1 MIYILEDDAS
11 IRKLVVYTLNSQG
24 MEAEGFERP
33 SQFWSA
39 LEEKKP
45 DLVLLDIMLPEEDG
59 LQVLK
64 RLRADPNTRKLPVL
78 MLTAKSTEYDKVL
91 GLDQG
96 ADDYITKPFGMMEL
110 MARIRT
116 ALRHAGSSG
125 EEDGA
130 TYQVGELYVDPG
142 RHIVRDG
149 DRAVYDIEFYSAEKE
164 YDYEIDALT
173 GEILKR
179 EQEPRQTSGASG
191 QSLIGVEKV
200 KKLAAEHAGLTV
212 SQVKFTECELDRDD
226 GRVVY
231 ELEFRCGGEEYEYTV
246 DACSGAILEAERD

>member
-1 MIYILEDDAS
+1 MKYNWKKSVSIVALAALLTVGAAAASSAVRQKITAELRPDITLKVNGEVQELKKGDGKELYAITYNGTTYLPVRAVGEAVGMEVRWDSKSQTVSLTGESRKPAVSEDDGYISREKA
-11 IRKLVVYTLNSQG
+11 
-24 MEAEGFERP
+24 EAA
-33 SQFWSA
+33 A
-39 LEEKKP
+39 LKDAGVK
-45 DLVLLDIMLPEEDG
+45 
-59 LQVLK
+59 
-64 RLRADPNTRKLPVL
+64 RADVTFEKSKL
-78 MLTAKSTEYDKVL
+78 D
-91 GLDQG
+91 
-96 ADDYITKPFGMMEL
+96 
-110 MARIRT
+110 
-116 ALRHAGSSG
+116 
-125 EEDGA
+125 
-130 TYQVGELYVDPG
+130 
-142 RHIVRDG
+142 RDG

-191 QSLIGVEKV
+191 QSLIGVEKA

-212 SQVKFTECELDRDD
+212 SQVKLTECELDRDD

>member
-1 MIYILEDDAS
+1 MKYNWKKSVSIVALAALLTVGAAAASSAVRQKITAELRPDITLKVNGEVQELKKGDGKELYAITYNGTTYLPVRAVGEAVGMEVRWDSKSQTVSLTGESRKPAVSEDDGYISREKA
-11 IRKLVVYTLNSQG
+11 
-24 MEAEGFERP
+24 EAA
-33 SQFWSA
+33 A
-39 LEEKKP
+39 LKDAGVK
-45 DLVLLDIMLPEEDG
+45 
-59 LQVLK
+59 
-64 RLRADPNTRKLPVL
+64 RADVTFEKSKL
-78 MLTAKSTEYDKVL
+78 D
-91 GLDQG
+91 
-96 ADDYITKPFGMMEL
+96 
-110 MARIRT
+110 
-116 ALRHAGSSG
+116 
-125 EEDGA
+125 
-130 TYQVGELYVDPG
+130 
-142 RHIVRDG
+142 RDG

-191 QSLIGVEKV
+191 QSLIGVEKA

>member
-1 MIYILEDDAS
+1 MKYNWKKSVSIVALAALLTVGAAAASSAVRQKITAELRPDITLKVNGEVQELNKGDGKELYAITYNGTTYLPVRAVGEAVGMEVRWDSKSQTVSLTGESRKPAVSEDDGYISREKA
-11 IRKLVVYTLNSQG
+11 
-24 MEAEGFERP
+24 EAA
-33 SQFWSA
+33 A
-39 LEEKKP
+39 LKDAGVK
-45 DLVLLDIMLPEEDG
+45 
-59 LQVLK
+59 
-64 RLRADPNTRKLPVL
+64 RADVTFEKSKL
-78 MLTAKSTEYDKVL
+78 D
-91 GLDQG
+91 
-96 ADDYITKPFGMMEL
+96 
-110 MARIRT
+110 
-116 ALRHAGSSG
+116 
-125 EEDGA
+125 
-130 TYQVGELYVDPG
+130 
-142 RHIVRDG
+142 RDG

-191 QSLIGVEKV
+191 QSLIGVEKA

>member
-1 MIYILEDDAS
+1 MKYNWKKSVSIVALAALLTVGAAAASSAVRQKITAELRPDITLKVNGEVQELKKGDGKELYAITYNGTTYLPVRAVGEAVGMEVRWDSKSQTVSLTGESRKPAVSEDDGYISREKA
-11 IRKLVVYTLNSQG
+11 
-24 MEAEGFERP
+24 EAA
-33 SQFWSA
+33 A
-39 LEEKKP
+39 LKDAGVK
-45 DLVLLDIMLPEEDG
+45 
-59 LQVLK
+59 
-64 RLRADPNTRKLPVL
+64 RADVTFEKSKL
-78 MLTAKSTEYDKVL
+78 D
-91 GLDQG
+91 
-96 ADDYITKPFGMMEL
+96 
-110 MARIRT
+110 
-116 ALRHAGSSG
+116 
-125 EEDGA
+125 
-130 TYQVGELYVDPG
+130 
-142 RHIVRDG
+142 RDG

-179 EQEPRQTSGASG
+179 EQEPRQTSDASG
-191 QSLIGVEKV
+191 QSLIGVEKA

>member
-1 MIYILEDDAS
+1 MKYNWKKSVSVVALAALLTVGAAAASSAVRQKITAELRPDITLKVNGEVQELKKGDGKELYAITYNGTTYLPVRAVGEAVGMEVRWDSKSQTVSLTGESRKPAVSEDDGYIS
-11 IRKLVVYTLNSQG
+11 REK
-24 MEAEGFERP
+24 AETA
-33 SQFWSA
+33 A
-39 LEEKKP
+39 LKDAGVK
-45 DLVLLDIMLPEEDG
+45 
-59 LQVLK
+59 
-64 RLRADPNTRKLPVL
+64 RADVTFEKSKL
-78 MLTAKSTEYDKVL
+78 D
-91 GLDQG
+91 
-96 ADDYITKPFGMMEL
+96 
-110 MARIRT
+110 
-116 ALRHAGSSG
+116 
-125 EEDGA
+125 
-130 TYQVGELYVDPG
+130 
-142 RHIVRDG
+142 RDG

>member
-1 MIYILEDDAS
+1 MKYNWKKSVSVVALAALLTVGAAAASSAVRQKITAELRPDITLKVNGEVQELKKGDGKELYAITYNGTTYLPVRAVGEAVGMEVRWDSKSQTVSLTGESRKPAVSEDDGYISREKA
-11 IRKLVVYTLNSQG
+11 
-24 MEAEGFERP
+24 EAA
-33 SQFWSA
+33 A
-39 LEEKKP
+39 LKDAGVK
-45 DLVLLDIMLPEEDG
+45 
-59 LQVLK
+59 
-64 RLRADPNTRKLPVL
+64 RADVTFEKSKL
-78 MLTAKSTEYDKVL
+78 D
-91 GLDQG
+91 
-96 ADDYITKPFGMMEL
+96 
-110 MARIRT
+110 
-116 ALRHAGSSG
+116 
-125 EEDGA
+125 
-130 TYQVGELYVDPG
+130 
-142 RHIVRDG
+142 RDG

-191 QSLIGVEKV
+191 QSLIGVEKA

>member
-1 MIYILEDDAS
+1 MKYNWKKSVSVVALAALLTVGAAAASSAVRQKITAELRPDITLKVNGEVQELKKGDGKELYAITYNGTTYLPVRAVGEAVGMEVRWDSKSQTVSLTGESRKPAVSEDDGYISREKA
-11 IRKLVVYTLNSQG
+11 
-24 MEAEGFERP
+24 EAA
-33 SQFWSA
+33 A
-39 LEEKKP
+39 LKDAGVK
-45 DLVLLDIMLPEEDG
+45 
-59 LQVLK
+59 
-64 RLRADPNTRKLPVL
+64 RADVTFEKSKL
-78 MLTAKSTEYDKVL
+78 D
-91 GLDQG
+91 
-96 ADDYITKPFGMMEL
+96 
-110 MARIRT
+110 
-116 ALRHAGSSG
+116 
-125 EEDGA
+125 
-130 TYQVGELYVDPG
+130 
-142 RHIVRDG
+142 RDG

-191 QSLIGVEKV
+191 QSLIGVEKA

-212 SQVKFTECELDRDD
+212 SQAKFTECELDRDD

>member
-1 MIYILEDDAS
+1 MKYNWKKSVSIVALAALLTVGAAAASSAVRQKITAELRPDITLKVNGEVQELKKGDGKELYAITYNGTTYLPVRAVGEAVGMEVRWDSKSQTVSLTGESRKPAVSEDDGYISREKA
-11 IRKLVVYTLNSQG
+11 
-24 MEAEGFERP
+24 EAA
-33 SQFWSA
+33 A
-39 LEEKKP
+39 LKDAGVK
-45 DLVLLDIMLPEEDG
+45 
-59 LQVLK
+59 
-64 RLRADPNTRKLPVL
+64 RADVTFE
-78 MLTAKSTEYDKVL
+78 KSE
-91 GLDQG
+91 LD
-96 ADDYITKPFGMMEL
+96 
-110 MARIRT
+110 
-116 ALRHAGSSG
+116 
-125 EEDGA
+125 
-130 TYQVGELYVDPG
+130 
-142 RHIVRDG
+142 RDG

-191 QSLIGVEKV
+191 QSLIGVEKA

>member
-1 MIYILEDDAS
+1 MKYNWKKSVSVVALAALLTVGAAAASSAVRQKITAELRPDITLKVNGEVQELKKGDGEELYAITYNGTTYLPVRAVGEAVGMEVRWDSKSQTVSLTGESRKPAVSEDDGYIS
-11 IRKLVVYTLNSQG
+11 REK
-24 MEAEGFERP
+24 AETA
-33 SQFWSA
+33 A
-39 LEEKKP
+39 LKDAGVK
-45 DLVLLDIMLPEEDG
+45 
-59 LQVLK
+59 
-64 RLRADPNTRKLPVL
+64 RADVTFEKSKL
-78 MLTAKSTEYDKVL
+78 D
-91 GLDQG
+91 
-96 ADDYITKPFGMMEL
+96 
-110 MARIRT
+110 
-116 ALRHAGSSG
+116 
-125 EEDGA
+125 
-130 TYQVGELYVDPG
+130 
-142 RHIVRDG
+142 RDG

-191 QSLIGVEKV
+191 QSLIGVEKA

-212 SQVKFTECELDRDD
+212 SQAKFTECELDRDD

>member
-1 MIYILEDDAS
+1 MKYNWKKSVSIVALAALLTVGAAAASSAVRQKITAELRPDITLKVNGEVQELKKGDGKELYAITYNGTTYLPVRAVGEAVGMEVRWDSKSQTVSLTGESRKPAVSEDDGYISREKA
-11 IRKLVVYTLNSQG
+11 
-24 MEAEGFERP
+24 EAA
-33 SQFWSA
+33 A
-39 LEEKKP
+39 LKDAGVK
-45 DLVLLDIMLPEEDG
+45 
-59 LQVLK
+59 
-64 RLRADPNTRKLPVL
+64 RADVTFEKSKL
-78 MLTAKSTEYDKVL
+78 D
-91 GLDQG
+91 
-96 ADDYITKPFGMMEL
+96 
-110 MARIRT
+110 
-116 ALRHAGSSG
+116 
-125 EEDGA
+125 
-130 TYQVGELYVDPG
+130 
-142 RHIVRDG
+142 RDG

-191 QSLIGVEKV
+191 QSLIGVEKA
-200 KKLAAEHAGLTV
+200 KKLAAEHTGLTV

>member
-1 MIYILEDDAS
+1 MKYNWKKSVSIVALAALLTVGAAAASSAVRQKITAELRPDITLKVNGEVQELKKGDGKELYAITYNGTTYLPVRAVGEAVGMEVRWDSKSQTVSLTGESRKPAVSEDDGYISREKA
-11 IRKLVVYTLNSQG
+11 
-24 MEAEGFERP
+24 EAA
-33 SQFWSA
+33 A
-39 LEEKKP
+39 LKDAGVK
-45 DLVLLDIMLPEEDG
+45 
-59 LQVLK
+59 
-64 RLRADPNTRKLPVL
+64 RADVTFEKSKL
-78 MLTAKSTEYDKVL
+78 D
-91 GLDQG
+91 
-96 ADDYITKPFGMMEL
+96 
-110 MARIRT
+110 
-116 ALRHAGSSG
+116 
-125 EEDGA
+125 
-130 TYQVGELYVDPG
+130 
-142 RHIVRDG
+142 RDG
-149 DRAVYDIEFYSAEKE
+149 DRAVYDIEFYSTEKE

-191 QSLIGVEKV
+191 QSLIGVEKA

>member
-1 MIYILEDDAS
+1 MKYNWKKSVSIVALAALLTVGAAAASSAVRQKITAELRPDITLKVNVEVQELKKGDGKELYAITYNGTTYLPVRAVGEAVGMEVRWDSKSQTVSLTGESRKPAVSEDDGYISREKA
-11 IRKLVVYTLNSQG
+11 
-24 MEAEGFERP
+24 EAA
-33 SQFWSA
+33 A
-39 LEEKKP
+39 LKDAGVK
-45 DLVLLDIMLPEEDG
+45 
-59 LQVLK
+59 
-64 RLRADPNTRKLPVL
+64 RADVTFE
-78 MLTAKSTEYDKVL
+78 KSE
-91 GLDQG
+91 LD
-96 ADDYITKPFGMMEL
+96 
-110 MARIRT
+110 
-116 ALRHAGSSG
+116 
-125 EEDGA
+125 
-130 TYQVGELYVDPG
+130 
-142 RHIVRDG
+142 RDG

-191 QSLIGVEKV
+191 QSLIGVEKA